1 MIFHSDRGSQY
12 CSKRFQAELKYYG
25 MKSSMSRKGNC
36 WDNSVAESFFASIK
50 KERIMRTIYKT
61 REEAKSDVLDYVYM
75 FYNSNRVHSYL

>member
-1 MIFHSDRGSQY
+1 
-12 CSKRFQAELKYYG
+12 
-25 MKSSMSRKGNC
+25 MSRKGNC

-75 FYNSNRVHSYL
+75 FYNSNRVHSYLNYKMPIQVSKERALEKAA